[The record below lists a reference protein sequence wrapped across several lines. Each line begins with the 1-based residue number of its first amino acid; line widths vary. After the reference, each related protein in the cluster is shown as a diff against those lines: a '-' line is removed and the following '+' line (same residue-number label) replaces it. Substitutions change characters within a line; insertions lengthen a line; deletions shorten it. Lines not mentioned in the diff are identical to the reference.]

1 MKLFKYE
8 GKNLDELKNKA
19 FSDLNASENE
29 LFLKIDEEVV
39 GILKKKKYIL
49 SVLIKEDV
57 VKYIKNYIYD
67 ITKYMGINVNV
78 EIKLRDNMILINL
91 FSDDCSVLIGKNGKT
106 LDSLQLLIKN
116 TILVKT
122 GIKAYMLED
131 EVLILANRSSNP
143 GKKGLI
149 LANSIGVVDSDY
161 YGNPDNDGHI
171 MFAFF
176 NIKDEDVEIKKGDA
190 IGQGIFQKFLT
201 VDNDLAKGERIG
213 GFGSTS
219 KN

>member
-122 GIKAYMLED
+122 GIKIN
-131 EVLILANRSSNP
+131 ILLDIENYKEQS
-143 GKKGLI
+143 
-149 LANSIGVVDSDY
+149 
-161 YGNPDNDGHI
+161 
-171 MFAFF
+171 
-176 NIKDEDVEIKKGDA
+176 NIKLESYVKKIANEVKISGIDVKLDPMNSFKRRIVHNAVSSINGVSSKSEGEEPNRYVIIRK
-190 IGQGIFQKFLT
+190 I
-201 VDNDLAKGERIG
+201 DN
-213 GFGSTS
+213 
-219 KN
+219 

>member
-67 ITKYMGINVNV
+67 ITKYMGINVNT

-91 FSDDCSVLIGKNGKT
+91 FSEDCSVLIGKNGKT
-106 LDSLQLLIKN
+106 LESLQTLIKN

-122 GIKAYMLED
+122 GIKINIFLDIENYKEH
-131 EVLILANRSSNP
+131 S
-143 GKKGLI
+143 
-149 LANSIGVVDSDY
+149 
-161 YGNPDNDGHI
+161 
-171 MFAFF
+171 
-176 NIKDEDVEIKKGDA
+176 NIKLESYIKKIA
-190 IGQGIFQKFLT
+190 KEVKMSGIEVKLDPMNSFKRRI
-201 VDNDLAKGERIG
+201 VHNAVSSVNGVSSKSEGEEPNRYVIIR
-213 GFGSTS
+213 
-219 KN
+219 KIDI

>member
-29 LFLKIDEEVV
+29 LFLKIDEEFV

-49 SVLIKEDV
+49 YVLIKEDV

-67 ITKYMGINVNV
+67 ITKYMGINVNA

-91 FSDDCSVLIGKNGKT
+91 FSEDCSVLIGKNGKT

-122 GIKAYMLED
+122 GIKIN
-131 EVLILANRSSNP
+131 ILLDIENYKEQS
-143 GKKGLI
+143 
-149 LANSIGVVDSDY
+149 
-161 YGNPDNDGHI
+161 
-171 MFAFF
+171 
-176 NIKDEDVEIKKGDA
+176 NIKLESHIKKIA
-190 IGQGIFQKFLT
+190 KEVKMSGIEVKLDPMNSFKRRI
-201 VDNDLAKGERIG
+201 VHNAVSSVNGVSSKSEGEEPNRYVIIRKIDN
-213 GFGSTS
+213 
-219 KN
+219 

>member
-19 FSDLNASENE
+19 FSDLNASESE

-49 SVLIKEDV
+49 YVLIKEDV

-67 ITKYMGINVNV
+67 ITKYMGINVNA

-91 FSDDCSVLIGKNGKT
+91 FSEDCSVLIGKNGKT
-106 LDSLQLLIKN
+106 LDALQTLIKN

-122 GIKAYMLED
+122 GIKINIFLDIENYKEH
-131 EVLILANRSSNP
+131 S
-143 GKKGLI
+143 
-149 LANSIGVVDSDY
+149 
-161 YGNPDNDGHI
+161 
-171 MFAFF
+171 
-176 NIKDEDVEIKKGDA
+176 NIKLESRIKKIA
-190 IGQGIFQKFLT
+190 KEVKMSGIEVKLDPMNSFKRRI
-201 VDNDLAKGERIG
+201 VHNAVSSINGVSSKSEGEEPNRYVIIRKIDN
-213 GFGSTS
+213 
-219 KN
+219 

>member
-49 SVLIKEDV
+49 YVLIKEDV

-91 FSDDCSVLIGKNGKT
+91 FSEDCSVLIGKNGKT
-106 LDSLQLLIKN
+106 LESLQTLIKN

-122 GIKAYMLED
+122 GIKINIFLDIENYKEH
-131 EVLILANRSSNP
+131 S
-143 GKKGLI
+143 
-149 LANSIGVVDSDY
+149 
-161 YGNPDNDGHI
+161 
-171 MFAFF
+171 
-176 NIKDEDVEIKKGDA
+176 NIKLESHIKKIA
-190 IGQGIFQKFLT
+190 KEVKMSGIEVKLDPMNSFKRRI
-201 VDNDLAKGERIG
+201 VHNAVSSVNGVSSKSEGEEPNRYVIIR
-213 GFGSTS
+213 
-219 KN
+219 KIDI

>member
-49 SVLIKEDV
+49 YVLIKEDV

-67 ITKYMGINVNV
+67 ITKYMGINVNA

-91 FSDDCSVLIGKNGKT
+91 FSEDCSVLIGKNGKT
-106 LDSLQLLIKN
+106 LESLQTLIKN

-122 GIKAYMLED
+122 GIKINIFLDIENYKEH
-131 EVLILANRSSNP
+131 S
-143 GKKGLI
+143 
-149 LANSIGVVDSDY
+149 
-161 YGNPDNDGHI
+161 
-171 MFAFF
+171 
-176 NIKDEDVEIKKGDA
+176 NIKLESHIKKIA
-190 IGQGIFQKFLT
+190 KEVKMSGIEVKLDPMNSFKRRI
-201 VDNDLAKGERIG
+201 VHNAVSSVNGVSSKSEGEEPNRHVIIRKIDN
-213 GFGSTS
+213 
-219 KN
+219 

>member
-29 LFLKIDEEVV
+29 LFLKIDEEFV

-49 SVLIKEDV
+49 YVLIKEDV
-57 VKYIKNYIYD
+57 MKYIKNYIYD
-67 ITKYMGINVNV
+67 ITKYMGINVNA

-91 FSDDCSVLIGKNGKT
+91 FSEDCSVLIGKNGKT

-122 GIKAYMLED
+122 GIKIN
-131 EVLILANRSSNP
+131 ILLDIENYKEHS
-143 GKKGLI
+143 
-149 LANSIGVVDSDY
+149 
-161 YGNPDNDGHI
+161 
-171 MFAFF
+171 
-176 NIKDEDVEIKKGDA
+176 NIKLESHIKKIA
-190 IGQGIFQKFLT
+190 KEVKMSGIEVKLDPMNSFKRRI
-201 VDNDLAKGERIG
+201 VHNAVSSVNGVSSKSEGEEPNRYVIIRKIDN
-213 GFGSTS
+213 
-219 KN
+219 

>member
-49 SVLIKEDV
+49 YVLIKEDV

-67 ITKYMGINVNV
+67 ITKYMGINVNA

-91 FSDDCSVLIGKNGKT
+91 FSEDCSVLIGKNGKT
-106 LDSLQLLIKN
+106 LESLQTLIKN

-122 GIKAYMLED
+122 GIKINIFLDIENYKEH
-131 EVLILANRSSNP
+131 S
-143 GKKGLI
+143 
-149 LANSIGVVDSDY
+149 
-161 YGNPDNDGHI
+161 
-171 MFAFF
+171 
-176 NIKDEDVEIKKGDA
+176 NIKLESHIKKIDKEVKMS
-190 IGQGIFQKFLT
+190 GIEVKLDPMNSFKRRI
-201 VDNDLAKGERIG
+201 VHNAVSSVNGVSSKSEGEEPNRYVIIRKIDN
-213 GFGSTS
+213 
-219 KN
+219 

>member
-49 SVLIKEDV
+49 YVLIKEDV

-67 ITKYMGINVNV
+67 ITKYMGINVNA

-91 FSDDCSVLIGKNGKT
+91 FSEDCSVLIGKNGKT
-106 LDSLQLLIKN
+106 LESLQTLIKN

-122 GIKAYMLED
+122 GIKINIFLDIENYKEH
-131 EVLILANRSSNP
+131 S
-143 GKKGLI
+143 
-149 LANSIGVVDSDY
+149 
-161 YGNPDNDGHI
+161 
-171 MFAFF
+171 
-176 NIKDEDVEIKKGDA
+176 NIKLESHIKKIA
-190 IGQGIFQKFLT
+190 KEVKMSGIEVKLDPMNSFKRRI
-201 VDNDLAKGERIG
+201 VHNAVSSVNGVSSKSEGEEPNGYVIIRKIDN
-213 GFGSTS
+213 
-219 KN
+219 

>member
-29 LFLKIDEEVV
+29 LFLKIDEEFV

-49 SVLIKEDV
+49 YVLIKEDV

-67 ITKYMGINVNV
+67 ITKYMGINVNA

-91 FSDDCSVLIGKNGKT
+91 FSEDCSVLIGKNGKT
-106 LDSLQLLIKN
+106 LESLQTLIKN

-122 GIKAYMLED
+122 GIKINIFLDIENYKEH
-131 EVLILANRSSNP
+131 S
-143 GKKGLI
+143 
-149 LANSIGVVDSDY
+149 
-161 YGNPDNDGHI
+161 
-171 MFAFF
+171 
-176 NIKDEDVEIKKGDA
+176 NIKLESHIKKIA
-190 IGQGIFQKFLT
+190 KEVKMSGIEVKLDPMNSFKRRIVHNAVSS
-201 VDNDLAKGERIG
+201 VDGVSSKSEGEEPNRYVIIR
-213 GFGSTS
+213 
-219 KN
+219 KIDN

>member
-57 VKYIKNYIYD
+57 MKYIKNYIYD
-67 ITKYMGINVNV
+67 IAKYMGINVNV

-122 GIKAYMLED
+122 GIKIN
-131 EVLILANRSSNP
+131 ILLDIENYKEQS
-143 GKKGLI
+143 
-149 LANSIGVVDSDY
+149 
-161 YGNPDNDGHI
+161 
-171 MFAFF
+171 
-176 NIKDEDVEIKKGDA
+176 NIKLESYVKKIANEVKISGIDVKLDPMNSFKRRIVHNAVSSINGVSSKSEGEEPNRYVIIRK
-190 IGQGIFQKFLT
+190 I
-201 VDNDLAKGERIG
+201 DN
-213 GFGSTS
+213 
-219 KN
+219 

>member
-29 LFLKIDEEVV
+29 LFLKIDEEFV

-49 SVLIKEDV
+49 YVLIKEDV

-67 ITKYMGINVNV
+67 ITKYMGINVNA

-91 FSDDCSVLIGKNGKT
+91 FSEDCSVLIGKNGKT

-122 GIKAYMLED
+122 GIKIN
-131 EVLILANRSSNP
+131 ILLDIENYKEQS
-143 GKKGLI
+143 
-149 LANSIGVVDSDY
+149 
-161 YGNPDNDGHI
+161 
-171 MFAFF
+171 
-176 NIKDEDVEIKKGDA
+176 NIKLESHIKKIA
-190 IGQGIFQKFLT
+190 KEVKMSGIEVKLDPMNSFKRRIVHNAVSS
-201 VDNDLAKGERIG
+201 VDGVSSKSEGEEPNRYVIIR
-213 GFGSTS
+213 
-219 KN
+219 KIDN

>member
-39 GILKKKKYIL
+39 GILKKKKYIIY
-49 SVLIKEDV
+49 VLIKEDV
-57 VKYIKNYIYD
+57 MKYIKNYIYD
-67 ITKYMGINVNV
+67 IAKYMGINVNV

-122 GIKAYMLED
+122 GIKIN
-131 EVLILANRSSNP
+131 ILLDIENYKEQS
-143 GKKGLI
+143 
-149 LANSIGVVDSDY
+149 
-161 YGNPDNDGHI
+161 
-171 MFAFF
+171 
-176 NIKDEDVEIKKGDA
+176 NIKLESYVKKIANEVKISGIDVKLDPMNSFKRRIVHNAVSSINGVSSKSEGEEPNRYVIIRK
-190 IGQGIFQKFLT
+190 I
-201 VDNDLAKGERIG
+201 DN
-213 GFGSTS
+213 
-219 KN
+219 

>member
-57 VKYIKNYIYD
+57 MKYIKNYIYD
-67 ITKYMGINVNV
+67 IAKYMGINVNV

-122 GIKAYMLED
+122 GIKIN
-131 EVLILANRSSNP
+131 ILLDIENYKEHS
-143 GKKGLI
+143 
-149 LANSIGVVDSDY
+149 
-161 YGNPDNDGHI
+161 
-171 MFAFF
+171 
-176 NIKDEDVEIKKGDA
+176 NIKLESHIKKIA
-190 IGQGIFQKFLT
+190 KEVKMSGIEVKLDPMNSFKRRIVHNAVSS
-201 VDNDLAKGERIG
+201 VDGVSSKSEGEEPNRYVIIR
-213 GFGSTS
+213 
-219 KN
+219 KIDN

>member
-29 LFLKIDEEVV
+29 LFLKIDEEVT

-57 VKYIKNYIYD
+57 MKYIKNYIYD
-67 ITKYMGINVNV
+67 IAKYMGINVNV

-122 GIKAYMLED
+122 GIKIN
-131 EVLILANRSSNP
+131 ILLDIENYKEQS
-143 GKKGLI
+143 
-149 LANSIGVVDSDY
+149 
-161 YGNPDNDGHI
+161 
-171 MFAFF
+171 
-176 NIKDEDVEIKKGDA
+176 NIKLESYVKKIANEVKISGIDVKLDPMNSFKRRIVHNAVSSINGVSSKSEGEEPNRYVIIRK
-190 IGQGIFQKFLT
+190 I
-201 VDNDLAKGERIG
+201 DN
-213 GFGSTS
+213 
-219 KN
+219 

>member
-19 FSDLNASENE
+19 FSDLNASESE

-49 SVLIKEDV
+49 YVLIKEDV

-67 ITKYMGINVNV
+67 ITKYMGINVNA

-122 GIKAYMLED
+122 GIKIN
-131 EVLILANRSSNP
+131 ILLDIENYKEHS
-143 GKKGLI
+143 
-149 LANSIGVVDSDY
+149 
-161 YGNPDNDGHI
+161 
-171 MFAFF
+171 
-176 NIKDEDVEIKKGDA
+176 NIKLESYVKKIANEVKISGIDVKLDPMNSFKRRIVHNAVSG
-190 IGQGIFQKFLT
+190 
-201 VDNDLAKGERIG
+201 VDGVSSKSEGEEPNRYVIIR
-213 GFGSTS
+213 
-219 KN
+219 KIDN

>member
-29 LFLKIDEEVV
+29 LFLKIDEEFV

-49 SVLIKEDV
+49 YVLIKEDV

-67 ITKYMGINVNV
+67 ITKYMGINVNA

-91 FSDDCSVLIGKNGKT
+91 FSEDCSVLIGKNGKT
-106 LDSLQLLIKN
+106 LESLQTLIKN

-122 GIKAYMLED
+122 GIKINIFLDIENYKEH
-131 EVLILANRSSNP
+131 S
-143 GKKGLI
+143 
-149 LANSIGVVDSDY
+149 
-161 YGNPDNDGHI
+161 
-171 MFAFF
+171 
-176 NIKDEDVEIKKGDA
+176 NIKLESHIKKIA
-190 IGQGIFQKFLT
+190 KEVKMSGIEVKLDPMNSFKRRI
-201 VDNDLAKGERIG
+201 VHNAVSSVNGVSSKSEGEEPNRYVIIRKIDN
-213 GFGSTS
+213 
-219 KN
+219 